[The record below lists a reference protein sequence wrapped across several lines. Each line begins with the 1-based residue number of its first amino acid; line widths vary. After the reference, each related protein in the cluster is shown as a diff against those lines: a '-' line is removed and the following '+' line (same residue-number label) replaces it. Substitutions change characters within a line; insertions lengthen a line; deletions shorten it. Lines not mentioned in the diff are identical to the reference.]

1 MIIRSNREASGCG
14 GSRCRIN
21 PCNRDYF
28 VCCMAAEGNGL
39 AGMKQHLDRIHLGG
53 MILAIDL
60 KLIPLDTLS
69 MDELAQRADMQLN
82 VIENAYSIRIK
93 NKEEIVG
100 LLSKGLQDKR
110 QIFLVCTSI
119 SSWIAGSNIR
129 GDTVVPINIVLQL
142 IEAASHSS

>member
-1 MIIRSNREASGCG
+1 MAQHLY
-14 GSRCRIN
+14 RIN
-21 PCNRDYF
+21 LDGMP
-28 VCCMAAEGNGL
+28 AAT
-39 AGMKQHLDRIHLGG
+39 
-53 MILAIDL
+53 DL
-60 KLIPLDTLS
+60 RQIPPNMPS

-82 VIENAYSIRIK
+82 VIETAYSIRIQ
-93 NKEEIVG
+93 NKEEIVS
-100 LLSKGLQDKR
+100 LLSKRLEDKR

>member
-1 MIIRSNREASGCG
+1 
-14 GSRCRIN
+14 
-21 PCNRDYF
+21 
-28 VCCMAAEGNGL
+28 
-39 AGMKQHLDRIHLGG
+39 

-60 KLIPLDTLS
+60 RPIPSDILS

-82 VIENAYSIRIK
+82 VIENAYSIRIQ
-93 NKEEIVG
+93 NKEEIVS
-100 LLSKGLQDKR
+100 LLSKRLQDKR
-110 QIFLVCTSI
+110 QILLVCTSI

>member
-1 MIIRSNREASGCG
+1 MWDFEVHLIALGCSEPPAGFARWSSRLLVDKVVGLNHGNLEKRSRNKT
-14 GSRCRIN
+14 I
-21 PCNRDYF
+21 
-28 VCCMAAEGNGL
+28 
-39 AGMKQHLDRIHLGG
+39 G

-60 KLIPLDTLS
+60 RPIPSDIVS
-69 MDELAQRADMQLN
+69 MDELAQRADMQLS
-82 VIENAYSIRIK
+82 VIETAYSIRIQ
-93 NKEEIVG
+93 NKEEIVS
-100 LLSKGLQDKR
+100 LLSKKLQDKR